1 VSKDIV
7 AKLNAALAKALST
20 PAVKEQLFKAGL
32 EAQGGTPE
40 AFRKF
45 MVSEIQKMGKII
57 KASGAKPE
65 V

>member
-1 VSKDIV
+1 M
-7 AKLNAALAKALST
+7 KLNAALAKALST

-45 MVSEIQKMGKII
+45 MVSEIQKMAKII